1 MQILKSI
8 DLYRLEG
15 EEWSVRFDFFFFE
28 FSHYLNLIWDSFI
41 LNIMEKSSPAPEKNL
56 AETPNAKVEKDDRFE
71 FK

>member
-1 MQILKSI
+1 MKCTL
-8 DLYRLEG
+8 
-15 EEWSVRFDFFFFE
+15 WFFFFE